1 MLNGI
6 VISGINNIYNVKND
20 NNIWT
25 CRIKGKVFEDIRKY
39 HNPIAVGD
47 RVKFIPYN
55 LKEHEG
61 SIVSRENRKASLER
75 WNKKRKAPQVLA
87 ANAEIQI
94 CITSTD
100 SPPFRPRFLDRLIL
114 MGEIGE
120 MQAVIILN
128 KIDLGITDFIRKRVD
143 NFKSIGYT
151 VLPCSA
157 ETGEGIDSLKE
168 LIKGKISVL
177 TGQSGVGKS
186 SLLNRLSGKAD
197 AFVGLISKKYN
208 RGSHTTNSSNMY
220 FLNGDTG
227 GTVVIDTP
235 GMRELEI
242 YGIEPDDL
250 SFYFPD
256 IKKYSS
262 MCQYPSC
269 RHINEPGCAVKKA
282 VLEGSIHSDRY
293 KSYVSVYNQLYK
305 SSQEMY
311 GRT

>member
-6 VISGINNIYNVKND
+6 VVSGINNIYNVKND

-25 CRIKGKVFEDIRKY
+25 CRIKGKVFDGIRKF

-47 RVKFIPYN
+47 SVVFIPYN
-55 LKEHEG
+55 LKEYEG
-61 SIVSRENRKASLER
+61 WIVSREDRKTSLER
-75 WNKKRKAPQVLA
+75 WNKKRKSPQVLA
-87 ANAEIQI
+87 ANAEVQV

-128 KIDLGITDFIRKRVD
+128 KIDLGITEFIRNRID
-143 NFKSIGYT
+143 NFKSIGYN
-151 VLPCSA
+151 VLSCSA
-157 ETGEGIDSLKE
+157 ATGEGIDSIKE
-168 LIKGKISVL
+168 FLKGKFSVL

-186 SLLNRLSGKAD
+186 SLLNGLSGKTW

-220 FLNGDTG
+220 FLDGEAD
-227 GTVVIDTP
+227 GTIIIDTP

-256 IKKYSS
+256 IKKYSP

-269 RHINEPGCAVKKA
+269 SHINEPGCAVKKA

-305 SSQEMY
+305 SSQDKH
-311 GRT
+311 GRA